1 MGFCSMFF
9 NETSESR
16 FVCELTTGILTK
28 VFDRS
33 DEAVNYYVDKALL
46 LLLAAGIAGGAYV
59 YQNRDHYS
67 NKASHYRD
75 KVGGIFRNAL
85 GYTDKNAPGPESQTP
100 NMKKN

>member
-1 MGFCSMFF
+1 
-9 NETSESR
+9 
-16 FVCELTTGILTK
+16 
-28 VFDRS
+28 
-33 DEAVNYYVDKALL
+33 
-46 LLLAAGIAGGAYV
+46 V